1 MSIPIGSSGASRAS
15 SPTAP
20 DTGAVLVIDRARLHR
35 AVRGAFVGNLMEWY
49 DVGVFGYLIVTM
61 GPVFLPEADSG
72 AQVLFMLGTFASTYL
87 FRPLGGMF
95 FGWLGDR
102 VGRQRVLFTTLALVV
117 AATFLIGTLP
127 AYDAIG
133 IWAALLLIVLK
144 VVQGFS
150 AGGELTGAITFVS
163 ESAPD
168 RKRGFYT
175 AFLDA
180 GSYLGFTLGA
190 VFVTVLQVVFGQQTM
205 VDGLWRIPFLVA
217 APLGLIAIY
226 FRLRVGETPHFE
238 QLKARR
244 ASGTEVLT
252 HALGPV
258 GLVRRYWRQMLQVLG
273 LVAAANT
280 VGYAFTSYMPTYLSD
295 VQGFDSVSS
304 NLVSVPLLIAMAC
317 SMPFVGMLSDRIG
330 RKPVLWL
337 ASGWVVVLSAP
348 AFLLLNTG
356 KTGLVVVGLA
366 MVGIPVAL
374 YMGALASTF
383 PALFPTSHR
392 YGGLG
397 MSYNISVAVF
407 GGTAP
412 LFIES
417 LIRWSG
423 HHMFAA
429 YYLIAMSVVGVIVVA
444 TLKESARQAL
454 PGSAPAT
461 DSVEEAHA
469 MRLAHS
475 NAADGE

>member
-1 MSIPIGSSGASRAS
+1 MSTPTGSSDASRAS
-15 SPTAP
+15 SPGTL
-20 DTGAVLVIDRARLHR
+20 DTGSILVIDRARLRR
-35 AVRGAFVGNLMEWY
+35 AVRGTFVGNLMEWY

-61 GPVFLPEADSG
+61 GPVFLPQAGSA

-95 FGWLGDR
+95 CGWLGDR
-102 VGRQRVLFTTLALVV
+102 IGRQRVLFATLALVV

-127 AYDAIG
+127 SYDAVG
-133 IWAALLLIVLK
+133 IWAALLLITLK
-144 VVQGFS
+144 IVQGFS

-190 VFVTVLQVVFGQQTM
+190 VFVTVLQVTFGQQAM
-205 VDGLWRIPFLVA
+205 EDGFWRIPFLVA
-217 APLGLIAIY
+217 APLGVIAIY

-238 QLKARR
+238 QVKALR
-244 ASGTEVLT
+244 ASGTTEPPR
-252 HALGPV
+252 ALGPF
-258 GLVRRYWRQMLQVLG
+258 GLLRRYWRQMLQVLG

-280 VGYAFTSYMPTYLSD
+280 VGYAFTSYMPTYLSG
-295 VQGFDSVSS
+295 VPGFDAVSS

-330 RKPVLWL
+330 RKAVLWA
-337 ASGWVVVLSAP
+337 ASGWVVVLSMP

-356 KTGLVVVGLA
+356 KIGLVVLGLT
-366 MVGIPVAL
+366 MIGIPVAL

-397 MSYNISVAVF
+397 MSYNISVALF

-423 HHMFAA
+423 DHLSAA
-429 YYLIAMSVVGVIVVA
+429 YYLMAMSVVGILVVA
-444 TLKESARQAL
+444 TLRESARQAL
-454 PGSAPAT
+454 PGSHPAT
-461 DSVEEAHA
+461 DSIEEAHA
-469 MRLAHS
+469 MHLARSSAEH
-475 NAADGE
+475 D